1 MRMSTS
7 GIYHRCG
14 IALALVV
21 AANGLGA
28 DRGTADPRFDDF
40 DEEVIVT
47 GEREDSHQVVNLE
60 TMMGIYQSR
69 LQGSILY
76 RRQEYAEALPHLLA
90 AARRGFKFAQ
100 ARVGFILQQGA
111 DGVPQDPEAAV
122 AWLAVA
128 ARGDTHPEIRNYFK
142 ALWAKVPDQRRPA
155 LRNLIDVYV
164 QRYGSRANRVA
175 CDMSHKAGT
184 WLKKLTCRFQDEH
197 LYKIGADFDPHG
209 WATSSVESSQ

>member
-1 MRMSTS
+1 MSTS
-7 GIYHRCG
+7 RTCG
-14 IALALVV
+14 RYAGALALLA
-21 AANGLGA
+21 AANNPVAQQTGV
-28 DRGTADPRFDDF
+28 DPRFDDV

-47 GEREDSHQVVNLE
+47 GQREDPHQVVNLE
-60 TMMGIYQSR
+60 TMLGIYQSR

-76 RRQEYAEALPHLLA
+76 RQQEYAEALPHLLA
-90 AARRGFKFAQ
+90 AARSGFKFAQ
-100 ARVGFILQQGA
+100 ARVGFILQQGV
-111 DGVPQDPEAAV
+111 DGVPQDPQAAV
-122 AWLAVA
+122 AWLGVA

-142 ALWAKVPDQRRPA
+142 ALWSKIPDEQRPA
-155 LRNLIDVYV
+155 LEDLIEVYV
-164 QRYGSRANRVA
+164 QRYGSRANRVT

>member
-1 MRMSTS
+1 MRMPTS
-7 GIYHRCG
+7 RIFRRCG
-14 IALALVV
+14 IALSLLIAVD
-21 AANGLGA
+21 GLGA
-28 DRGTADPRFDDF
+28 DRGTADPRFDDV

-47 GEREDSHQVVNLE
+47 GERDDSHQVVNLE

-100 ARVGFILQQGA
+100 ARVGFILQQGV
-111 DGVPQDPEAAV
+111 DGVPQDPEAAI

-142 ALWAKVPDQRRPA
+142 AMWAKIPDQRRPA
-155 LRNLIDVYV
+155 LENLIDVYV
-164 QRYGSRANRVA
+164 QRYGSRANRVT

>member
-1 MRMSTS
+1 MRMSTN
-7 GIYHRCG
+7 GIHCRCG
-14 IALALVV
+14 IAVALLV
-21 AANGLGA
+21 AASSLGA
-28 DRGTADPRFDDF
+28 EQASVDPRFDDV

-47 GEREDSHQVVNLE
+47 GERDDSHQVVNLE

-100 ARVGFILQQGA
+100 ARVGFILQQGV
-111 DGVPQDPEAAV
+111 DGVPQDPQAAV

-128 ARGDTHPEIRNYFK
+128 ARGDTHPEIRNYFR
-142 ALWAKVPDQRRPA
+142 ALWAKIPDQQRPE
-155 LRNLIDVYV
+155 LENLIEVYV
-164 QRYGSRANRVA
+164 QRYGSRANRVT

-197 LYKIGADFDPHG
+197 LYKIGADIDPHG

>member
-1 MRMSTS
+1 MSTGS
-7 GIYHRCG
+7 NHRRCA
-14 IALALVV
+14 IALVLTV
-21 AANGLGA
+21 AANGA
-28 DRGTADPRFDDF
+28 VAEQAAVDPGFDDV
-40 DEEVIVT
+40 EEEIIVR
-47 GEREDSHQVVNLE
+47 GERDDSGQVVNLE

-100 ARVGFILQQGA
+100 ARVGFILQQGV

-122 AWLAVA
+122 AWLAIA

-142 ALWAKVPDQRRPA
+142 ALWAKIPDGQRPA
-155 LRNLIDVYV
+155 LEDLIDVYA
-164 QRYGSRANRVA
+164 QRYGSRANRVT

>member
-1 MRMSTS
+1 MPSRRF
-7 GIYHRCG
+7 YCG
-14 IALALVV
+14 CAIALAALV
-21 AANGLGA
+21 AATSLGA
-28 DRGTADPRFDDF
+28 ERGTVEGRFDDV
-40 DEEVIVT
+40 DEEVIVR
-47 GEREDSHQVVNLE
+47 GERDDSHQVVNLE

-100 ARVGFILQQGA
+100 ARVGFILQQGV
-111 DGVPQDPEAAV
+111 DGVPQDPQAAV
-122 AWLAVA
+122 AWLGVA
-128 ARGDTHPEIRNYFK
+128 ATGDTHPEIRNYFK
-142 ALWAKVPDQRRPA
+142 ALWTKIPDQQRPA
-155 LRNLIDVYV
+155 LEDLIRVYND
-164 QRYGSRANRVA
+164 RYGSRANRVT

-209 WATSSVESSQ
+209 WATSSIETP

>member
-1 MRMSTS
+1 MPTCKL
-7 GIYHRCG
+7 YCRCG
-14 IALALVV
+14 VALALLV
-21 AANGLGA
+21 AVDGLGA
-28 DRGTADPRFDDF
+28 EGDSVDPRFDDV

-47 GEREDSHQVVNLE
+47 GEPVDRHQVVNLD

-69 LQGSILY
+69 LQGSIHY

-100 ARVGFILQQGA
+100 ARVGFILQQGV

-122 AWLAVA
+122 AWLGIASK
-128 ARGDTHPEIRNYFK
+128 GDTHPEIRNYFN
-142 ALWAKVPDQRRPA
+142 ALWDRIPTQRCPH
-155 LRNLIDVYV
+155 LEDLITVYDE
-164 QRYGSRANRVA
+164 RYGSRANRVT

-209 WATSSVESSQ
+209 WATSSTASSQ